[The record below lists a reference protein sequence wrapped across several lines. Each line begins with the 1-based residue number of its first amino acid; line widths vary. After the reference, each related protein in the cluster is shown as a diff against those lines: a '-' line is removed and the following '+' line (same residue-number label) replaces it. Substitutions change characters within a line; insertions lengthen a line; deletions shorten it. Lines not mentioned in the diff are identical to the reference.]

1 MYHDKQKIF
10 FISFT
15 NSQIIFEAF
24 GFFFLA
30 VGVKRLFLKIVLL
43 MNFFYIIN

>member
-1 MYHDKQKIF
+1 M
-10 FISFT
+10 T
-15 NSQIIFEAF
+15 NKRYFLLVSQIAKLFLRHSV
-24 GFFFLA
+24 FFFLA